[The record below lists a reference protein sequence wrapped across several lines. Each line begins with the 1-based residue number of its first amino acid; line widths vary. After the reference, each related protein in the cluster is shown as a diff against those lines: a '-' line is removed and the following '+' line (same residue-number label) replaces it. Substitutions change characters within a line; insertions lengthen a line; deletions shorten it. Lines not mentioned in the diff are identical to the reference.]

1 MLQHLHIQN
10 YAIIED
16 LKIEFSDRL
25 NIITG
30 ETGAGKSILMGALGL
45 ILGDRAD
52 TNVLLNREKK
62 CCIEGIFSK
71 VTAPGIADFLQRND
85 LENEPE
91 LLLRREI
98 ASNGKSR
105 AFINDTPVSL
115 QQIRELAAILVDL
128 HRQFDTLA
136 LGEADFQ
143 REVLDAL
150 TRQPELLQ
158 QYKTVFHQWASYKK
172 ELDQLIAHEAQAA
185 KERDYQQYLLD
196 ELTSLAL
203 KPMEL
208 ENIDQ
213 ELTVLNNAGNIQQT
227 IDRISFLL
235 RDAETPLLPQLKQS
249 TQLLQSYANL
259 LPALASLSERLQSV
273 HIELGDIADEL
284 QKIKDQC
291 QVDESRTDFINQRLS
306 DGYKLY
312 KKHGVKT
319 TNELL
324 EIQQALSTTLANA
337 EKKVEQRVALEKSAE
352 ESRQA
357 LVKLADRLS
366 AERKKVALP
375 FEKEVKRLLTRV
387 GMPNASIQVQI
398 NNSKP
403 NETGADQID
412 FLFDANQSGRME
424 SLKKVAS
431 GGELSRLMLCIKSL
445 VADSIEL
452 PTLIFD
458 EIDTGISGEAARQ
471 VGMIMKEMT
480 ATRQLICITHQ
491 PQIAGKADAHFWV
504 YKEASGSTIHT
515 GIRRLNEEERI
526 KAIAS
531 MLSGEEP
538 TAAALANAREL
549 IHS

>member
-10 YAIIED
+10 YAIID
-16 LKIEFSDRL
+16 NLKIDFSDRL

-52 TNVLLNREKK
+52 SNVLLNREKK
-62 CCIEGIFSK
+62 CCIEGVFSK
-71 VTAPGIADFLQRND
+71 ATATEITDFFKRND

-115 QQIRELAAILVDL
+115 QQIRELAALLVDL

-143 REVLDAL
+143 RDVLDAL

-158 QYKTVFHQWASYKK
+158 NYRTAFNQWASYKK
-172 ELDQLIAHEAQAA
+172 ELDQLIAAEAQAA
-185 KERDYQQYLLD
+185 KERDYQQYLLN
-196 ELTSLAL
+196 ELTALAL

-235 RDAETPLLPQLKQS
+235 READTPLLPQLKQS
-249 TQLLQSYANL
+249 TLSLQSFASL
-259 LPALASLSERLQSV
+259 LPALTSLSERLLSV

-291 QVDESRTDFINQRLS
+291 QVDESRSNWINQRLAE
-306 DGYKLY
+306 GYKLC

-319 TNELL
+319 TDELL
-324 EIQQALSTTLANA
+324 EIQQRLNNNLTNA
-337 EKKVEQRVALEKSAE
+337 EKREAQRLALEKSTE
-352 ESRQA
+352 QSRQA
-357 LVKLADRLS
+357 LVTMSNRLS
-366 AERKKVALP
+366 TERKKVAPP

-387 GMPNASIQVQI
+387 GMPNATIQVQI
-398 NNSKP
+398 TACSA

-424 SLKKVAS
+424 PLKKVAS

-458 EIDTGISGEAARQ
+458 EIDTGISGEAAKQ
-471 VGMIMKEMT
+471 VGMIMKEM
-480 ATRQLICITHQ
+480 AANRQLICITHQ
-491 PQIAGKADAHFWV
+491 PQIAGKADAHYWV
-504 YKEASGSTIHT
+504 YKEANGSSIQT
-515 GIRRLNEEERI
+515 GIRRLNEEERV

>member
-10 YAIIED
+10 YAIIDD

-62 CCIEGIFSK
+62 CCIEGVFSK
-71 VTAPGIADFLQRND
+71 ATAPGIADFLQRND

-115 QQIRELAAILVDL
+115 QQIRELAGLLVDL

-136 LGEADFQ
+136 LGEAEFQ
-143 REVLDAL
+143 QEVLDAL

-158 QYKTVFHQWASYKK
+158 NYRTVYYQWASYKK
-172 ELDQLIAHEAQAA
+172 ELDQLIASEAQAA

-196 ELTSLAL
+196 ELTALAL

-249 TQLLQSYANL
+249 TQLLQSYASL

-284 QKIKDQC
+284 QKIKNQC
-291 QVDESRTDFINQRLS
+291 QVDESRTDFINQRLA

-324 EIQQALSTTLANA
+324 EIQHALSTTLANA
-337 EKKVEQRVALEKSAE
+337 EKKVEQRVALEKSTE
-352 ESRQA
+352 ENRQA
-357 LVKLADRLS
+357 LVKLAERLS

-398 NNSKP
+398 KESKA

-424 SLKKVAS
+424 PLKKVAS

-515 GIRRLNEEERI
+515 GIRRLNEEERV

>member
-10 YAIIED
+10 YAIIDD

-62 CCIEGIFSK
+62 CCIEGVFSK
-71 VTAPGIADFLQRND
+71 ATAPGIADFLQRND

-115 QQIRELAAILVDL
+115 QQIRELAGLLVDL

-136 LGEADFQ
+136 LGEAEFQ
-143 REVLDAL
+143 QEVLDAL

-158 QYKTVFHQWASYKK
+158 NYRTVYYQWASYKK
-172 ELDQLIAHEAQAA
+172 ELDQLIASEAQAA

-196 ELTSLAL
+196 ELTALAL

-249 TQLLQSYANL
+249 TQLLQSYASL
-259 LPALASLSERLQSV
+259 LPALSSLSERLQSV

-291 QVDESRTDFINQRLS
+291 QVDESRTDFINQRLA

-324 EIQQALSTTLANA
+324 EIQHALSTTLANA
-337 EKKVEQRVALEKSAE
+337 EKKVEQRVALEKSTE
-352 ESRQA
+352 ENRQA
-357 LVKLADRLS
+357 LVKLAERLS

-398 NNSKP
+398 KESKA

-424 SLKKVAS
+424 PLKKVAS

-515 GIRRLNEEERI
+515 GIRRLNEEERV

>member
-16 LKIEFSDRL
+16 LKIEFSNRL

-45 ILGDRAD
+45 ILGDRED

-62 CCIEGIFSK
+62 CCIEGIFNK
-71 VTAPGIADFLQRND
+71 ATAPGIADFLQRND

-115 QQIRELAAILVDL
+115 QQIRELAALLVDL

-150 TRQPELLQ
+150 TRQPELIQ

-249 TQLLQSYANL
+249 TQLLQSYASL

-357 LVKLADRLS
+357 LIKLADRLS

-398 NNSKP
+398 KDSKAT
-403 NETGADQID
+403 ESGADQID

-504 YKEASGSTIHT
+504 YKEASGSSIHT

>member
-10 YAIIED
+10 YAIIDD
-16 LKIEFSDRL
+16 LKIQFSDRL

-62 CCIEGIFSK
+62 CCIEGVFSK
-71 VTAPGIADFLQRND
+71 ATAPGIADFLQSND
-85 LENEPE
+85 LENESE

-115 QQIRELAAILVDL
+115 QQIRELAALLVDL

-158 QYKTVFHQWASYKK
+158 NYRTVYFQWASYKK

-196 ELTSLAL
+196 ELNALAL

-227 IDRISFLL
+227 IDRINFLL

-249 TQLLQSYANL
+249 TQLLQSYATL

-284 QKIKDQC
+284 QKIKDHC
-291 QVDESRTDFINQRLS
+291 QVDESRTDFINQRLA

-324 EIQQALSTTLANA
+324 EIQQGLSTTLAHA
-337 EKKVEQRVALEKSAE
+337 EKRVEQRVALEKSTE

-357 LVKLADRLS
+357 LVKLADRIS
-366 AERKKVALP
+366 AERKKVAPP

-398 NNSKP
+398 KDSKP

-412 FLFDANQSGRME
+412 FLFDGNQSGRME
-424 SLKKVAS
+424 PLKKVAS

-515 GIRRLNEEERI
+515 GIRRLDEEERV

>member
-62 CCIEGIFSK
+62 CCIEGVFSK
-71 VTAPGIADFLQRND
+71 ATAPGIADFLQSND
-85 LENEPE
+85 LENESE

-115 QQIRELAAILVDL
+115 QQIRELAALLVDL

-158 QYKTVFHQWASYKK
+158 NYRTVYFQWASYKK
-172 ELDQLIAHEAQAA
+172 ELDELIAHEAQAA

-196 ELTSLAL
+196 ELTALAL

-249 TQLLQSYANL
+249 TQLLQSYATL

-291 QVDESRTDFINQRLS
+291 QVDESRTDFINQRLA

-324 EIQQALSTTLANA
+324 EIQQALSTTLAHA
-337 EKKVEQRVALEKSAE
+337 EKRVEQRVGLEKSTE

-357 LVKLADRLS
+357 LVKLAERLS

-387 GMPNASIQVQI
+387 GMPNASLQVQI
-398 NNSKP
+398 KDSKA

-424 SLKKVAS
+424 PLKKVAS

-515 GIRRLNEEERI
+515 GIRRLNEEERV

>member
-10 YAIIED
+10 YAIIDD

-62 CCIEGIFSK
+62 CCIEGVFSK
-71 VTAPGIADFLQRND
+71 ATAPGIADFLQRND

-143 REVLDAL
+143 LEVLDAL
-150 TRQPELLQ
+150 TRQPELLR
-158 QYKTVFHQWASYKK
+158 QYQTVFHQWASDKK
-172 ELDQLIAHEAQAA
+172 ELDQLIAAEAQAA

-196 ELTSLAL
+196 ELTALDL

-213 ELTVLNNAGNIQQT
+213 ELTVLNNAGIIQQT

-235 RDAETPLLPQLKQS
+235 RDSETPLLPHLKQS
-249 TQLLQSYANL
+249 TQSLQSYTSM
-259 LPALASLSERLQSV
+259 LPALAPLSERLQSAQ
-273 HIELGDIADEL
+273 IELGDIADEL

-291 QVDESRTDFINQRLS
+291 QVDENRTDFINQRLA
-306 DGYKLY
+306 DGFKLY

-324 EIQQALSTTLANA
+324 EIQQSLSTTLAHA
-337 EKKVEQRVALEKSAE
+337 EKRVEQRMALEKSTE

-357 LVKLADRLS
+357 LVKIADRLS
-366 AERKKVALP
+366 AERKKVATP
-375 FEKEVKRLLTRV
+375 FENEVKRLLTRV
-387 GMPNASIQVQI
+387 GMPNASIEVQI
-398 NNSKP
+398 KDSKP

-424 SLKKVAS
+424 PLKKVAS

-480 ATRQLICITHQ
+480 ANRQLICITHQ

-504 YKEASGSTIHT
+504 FKEASGSTIQT
-515 GIRRLNEEERI
+515 GIRKLNEEERI
-526 KAIAS
+526 KAIAK

>member
-1 MLQHLHIQN
+1 MLQQLHIQN
-10 YAIIED
+10 YAIIDD
-16 LKIEFSDRL
+16 LKIDFSDRL

-52 TNVLLNREKK
+52 THVLLNREKK
-62 CCIEGIFSK
+62 CCIEGIFSNA
-71 VTAPGIADFLQRND
+71 TGSGILDFLQKND

-115 QQIRELAAILVDL
+115 QQIRELAALLVDL
-128 HRQFDTLA
+128 HRQFDTMA
-136 LGEADFQ
+136 LGEANFQ

-150 TRQPELLQ
+150 TRQPALLQ
-158 QYKTVFHQWASYKK
+158 EYTAAFHQWAGYKK
-172 ELDQLIAHEAQAA
+172 ELDQLIASEAQAA

-196 ELTSLAL
+196 ELNALAL

-235 RDAETPLLPQLKQS
+235 READTPLLPQLKQS
-249 TQLLQSYANL
+249 TQSLQSYASL
-259 LPALASLSERLQSV
+259 LPGLATLSARLQSV
-273 HIELGDIADEL
+273 QIELGDIADEL

-291 QVDESRTDFINQRLS
+291 QVDESRADWINQRLAE
-306 DGYKLY
+306 GYKLY

-319 TNELL
+319 TDELL
-324 EIQQALSTTLANA
+324 EIQHQLSHSLENA
-337 EKKVEQRVALEKSAE
+337 EKRVEQRIALEKSTEAC
-352 ESRQA
+352 RQT
-357 LVKLADRLS
+357 LVTLGARLS
-366 AERKKVALP
+366 AERKKVAPP

-387 GMPNASIQVQI
+387 GMPNATISVQI
-398 NNSKP
+398 TP
-403 NETGADQID
+403 CPANETGTDQID

-458 EIDTGISGEAARQ
+458 EIDTGISGEAAKQ
-471 VGMIMKEMT
+471 VGLIMKEM
-480 ATRQLICITHQ
+480 AANRQLICITHQ
-491 PQIAGKADAHFWV
+491 PQIAGKADAHYWV
-504 YKEASGSTIHT
+504 YKEAKGSAIYT
-515 GIRRLNEEERI
+515 GIRKLNEEERI

-531 MLSGEEP
+531 MLSGEAP
-538 TAAALANAREL
+538 TAAAIANAKEL